1 MLWICLVVGGAVLG
15 YSFSYDEWEGTLVGA
30 AFGWAMCTGIRLYT
44 LRKRSLEQAQE
55 LEATRKTVESLQQR
69 LTLLEYPPVSNIQPT
84 TPAQDAAPL
93 PADPVV
99 VTAQTDGPELI
110 WDLPDEEPAATST
123 TEPAWPSSNAS
134 GQPRPTPEAAAPNL
148 VDRAI
153 TGARNWLLGGNTVLR
168 VGVVLLFLGLAFL
181 LRYATEGMVV
191 PLEARY
197 AAVAACALG
206 LLGAGWWLR
215 HRNGQ
220 YALMIQGAGVGVLY
234 LTVFAA
240 MKLHPLLDPSMGF
253 ALLVAVTA
261 FSAILAVTQNSL
273 ALACAGALGGFAAP
287 LLAST
292 GEGSHVALF
301 SYFALLNAGIFAI
314 AWFKAWR
321 VLNLIGFFGT
331 FGIGFAWGLN
341 SYTPAMFWSTE
352 PFLILFLLMYLAIGL
367 LFARRKLLE
376 PDTAAADDNDETL
389 LRRAARQGDYV
400 DGTLLFGTPIVG
412 FGLQYAVVEHLEFGA
427 AFSALGL
434 GLIYMAVA
442 RWLAARAPGR
452 ASLLME
458 ACLAL
463 GVVFATLAIPLGLGS
478 QWTTCAWAVE
488 GAAVFWL
495 GIRQQRVLARG
506 FGLLLQLGAGVTL
519 LGELDLSYSSLWA
532 NGDYWTP
539 MIMAIAALT
548 SAWCIHRFKG
558 LTLVDAGLAT
568 ALLLV
573 WGAAWWAF
581 SLVCS
586 VLLFVPDPIQPT
598 LLLIAAAASAALW
611 AAISLR
617 LRWSDLAVLCTAL
630 TPVAGMLL
638 IGSLRID
645 YHPAEHWGWL
655 GWIAVIAVHLLTLR
669 KLAALLPTIANSL
682 AHVLGCWL
690 IIAVLAL
697 ELRFGLMEL
706 SEHHNAWRWLGWALL
721 PSLYLVAMTNPR
733 NWPWPISAQPR
744 EYRVWAAA
752 PLAALMLAWFWL
764 ANFFSDG
771 AAAPLPYIPLFNPLE
786 IGLLFALAGIS
797 LWMHRYLSQA
807 GISQITA
814 RRNALLV
821 SGASLFALVTATVM
835 RTAHHWSDVPWQLD
849 DLLASMR
856 VQASL
861 SIVWTLMALALMIG
875 GHLRMRREVWIAGA
889 ALIGVVVAKLFFVE
903 LSDRGSMA
911 RIVSFIGVG
920 ILLLV
925 VGYFAPLPPKH
936 SDKIADEEP
945 GLPSD
950 AELRQP

>member
-1 MLWICLVVGGAVLG
+1 MLWICLVVGAAVLG
-15 YSFSYDEWEGTLVGA
+15 YLLSYDEWEGMLVGA
-30 AFGWAMCTGIRLYT
+30 ACGWAVCAGIRLYS
-44 LRKRSLEQAQE
+44 LRKRSLEQTKE
-55 LEATRKTVESLQQR
+55 LEATRKILESLQQR
-69 LTLLEYPPVSNIQPT
+69 LTLLESSAVSIVQPAM
-84 TPAQDAAPL
+84 PAQSTAPL
-93 PADPVV
+93 PADAAVAA
-99 VTAQTDGPELI
+99 AQTDGPELI
-110 WDLPDEEPAATST
+110 WDLPDEEPVSTSAAA
-123 TEPAWPSSNAS
+123 PAWPAS
-134 GQPRPTPEAAAPNL
+134 QAPGQPRSAPNAATPSPI
-148 VDRAI
+148 DRAI
-153 TGARNWLLGGNTVLR
+153 AGARNWLFGGNTVLR

-197 AAVAACALG
+197 AGVAACALG

-215 HRNGQ
+215 HRNSQ
-220 YALMIQGAGVGVLY
+220 YALMIQGTGVGVLY

-253 ALLVAVTA
+253 ALLVAITT

-352 PFLILFLLMYLAIGL
+352 PFLVLFFLMYLAIGL

-376 PDTAAADDNDETL
+376 PVDDDHDHMP
-389 LRRAARQGDYV
+389 LRHAPRQGSYV
-400 DGTLLFGTPIVG
+400 DGTLVLGTPIVG

-434 GLIYMAVA
+434 GVIYMGLA
-442 RWLAARAPGR
+442 RWLAARVHGR

-458 ACLAL
+458 TCLAL

-506 FGLLLQLGAGVTL
+506 FGLLLQLAAGVTL
-519 LGELDLSYSSLWA
+519 LGQLDLSYGSLWA

-548 SAWCIHRFKG
+548 SAWCIHRLKG
-558 LTLVDAGLAT
+558 LTLINPGLAT
-568 ALLLV
+568 ALLLT

-581 SLVCS
+581 ALVRS
-586 VLLFVPDPIQPT
+586 VLLFVPDRIQPA
-598 LLLIAAAASAALW
+598 LLLMAAAASAALW
-611 AAISLR
+611 AATALR
-617 LRWSDLAVLCTAL
+617 LRWPGLAVLCTAL
-630 TPVAGMLL
+630 TPIAAMLL
-638 IGSLRID
+638 IGSLRVD

-655 GWIAVIAVHLLTLR
+655 GWSAVIAVHLLTLR
-669 KLAALLPTIANSL
+669 KLASLLPGIANRL

-690 IIAVLAL
+690 MIAVPAL

-721 PSLYLVAMTNPR
+721 PSLYLLAMTHPR

-764 ANFFSDG
+764 ANIFSDG

-786 IGLLFALAGIS
+786 VGLLFALAGIG

-807 GISQITA
+807 GVAPTVA

-821 SGASLFALVTATVM
+821 IGVSLFALVTATVM

-849 DLLASMR
+849 ELLASMR

-889 ALIGVVVAKLFFVE
+889 ALIGVVVAKLIFVE

-920 ILLLV
+920 MLLLV

-936 SDKIADEEP
+936 SDNMAREEP
-945 GLPSD
+945 ALPPD
-950 AELRQP
+950 AEPGQP